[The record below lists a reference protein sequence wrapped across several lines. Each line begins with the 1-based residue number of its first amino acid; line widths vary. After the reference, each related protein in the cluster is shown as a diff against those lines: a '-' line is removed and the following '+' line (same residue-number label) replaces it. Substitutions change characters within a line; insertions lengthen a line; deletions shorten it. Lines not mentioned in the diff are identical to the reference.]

1 MKKLQPITTDSNRTQ
16 FAEQDQSNGVEI
28 QTEAVSTS
36 NWSDENIALIENSIT
51 YHIALLRQNMFDK
64 RQAISLSSRAE
75 KLSRQD
81 LIRKIQRFC
90 IELETQRE
98 RIVRNIG
105 DLACIL
111 NVNRWNMDSTENEK
125 SEIFLFL
132 DLMYEH
138 CFHFI
143 DWARDP
149 YNSLT
154 SDRAMLRREFKP
166 AEIGKFRI
174 IQDSRFEESSGEK
187 KSESFQNI
195 ELRTI
200 SELIEQN
207 EEYASRNLRLIK
219 LADKIEATIWSTDLE
234 ELEGLEFRESFHARR
249 LSAMIRFNV
258 KRNTGIECQG
268 LFPDYRGE
276 E

>member
-1 MKKLQPITTDSNRTQ
+1 MKKLQPIATDSNRTQ

-28 QTEAVSTS
+28 QIEAVSTS

-81 LIRKIQRFC
+81 LIGKIQRFC

-143 DWARDP
+143 DWAREP

-174 IQDSRFEESSGEK
+174 IQDSRFGESSGEK
-187 KSESFQNI
+187 KE
-195 ELRTI
+195 
-200 SELIEQN
+200 
-207 EEYASRNLRLIK
+207 
-219 LADKIEATIWSTDLE
+219 
-234 ELEGLEFRESFHARR
+234 
-249 LSAMIRFNV
+249 
-258 KRNTGIECQG
+258 
-268 LFPDYRGE
+268 
-276 E
+276 

>member
-1 MKKLQPITTDSNRTQ
+1 
-16 FAEQDQSNGVEI
+16 
-28 QTEAVSTS
+28 
-36 NWSDENIALIENSIT
+36 
-51 YHIALLRQNMFDK
+51 
-64 RQAISLSSRAE
+64 
-75 KLSRQD
+75 
-81 LIRKIQRFC
+81 
-90 IELETQRE
+90 
-98 RIVRNIG
+98 
-105 DLACIL
+105 
-111 NVNRWNMDSTENEK
+111 MDSTENEK

-154 SDRAMLRREFKP
+154 SDDVEKFKP

-174 IQDSRFEESSGEK
+174 IQDSRFEESSGETA
-187 KSESFQNI
+187 ESFQNI

-219 LADKIEATIWSTDLE
+219 LADKIECYDMVNRSRRI
-234 ELEGLEFRESFHARR
+234 GRR
-249 LSAMIRFNV
+249 LN
-258 KRNTGIECQG
+258 
-268 LFPDYRGE
+268 
-276 E
+276 